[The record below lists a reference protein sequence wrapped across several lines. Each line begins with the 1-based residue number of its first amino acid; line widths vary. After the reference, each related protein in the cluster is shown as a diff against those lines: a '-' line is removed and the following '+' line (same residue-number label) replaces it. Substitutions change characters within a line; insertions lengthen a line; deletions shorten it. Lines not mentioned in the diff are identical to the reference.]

1 MERRPFWSQALPRGG
16 RPFTGKYQPGV
27 LIHTSMRQAIWVPLE
42 NAWELADQ
50 IVDAAE
56 QMEAHEKQKFNAYGD
71 GRPE

>member
-1 MERRPFWSQALPRGG
+1 
-16 RPFTGKYQPGV
+16 
-27 LIHTSMRQAIWVPLE
+27 MRQAIWVPLE